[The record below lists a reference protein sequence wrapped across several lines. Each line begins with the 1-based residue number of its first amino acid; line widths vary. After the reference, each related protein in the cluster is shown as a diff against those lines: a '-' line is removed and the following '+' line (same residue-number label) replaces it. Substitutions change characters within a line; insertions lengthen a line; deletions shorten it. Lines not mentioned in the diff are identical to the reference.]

1 MDLQI
6 ASLEAYID
14 PDKVWTDSEVTQ
26 LSMLLRFA
34 ASKIIN
40 RRYPYDDTVT
50 EVPASYKDLQI
61 QIAAELYAKMGAEGQ
76 TTHSENGINRAW
88 ETADVSKSL
97 LEDITPMCG
106 TFGG

>member
-1 MDLQI
+1 ME
-6 ASLEAYID
+6 SLVETLETYPD
-14 PDKVWTDSEVTQ
+14 PDKVWTYAEEAQ
-26 LSMLLRFA
+26 LFVLLRFA

-50 EVPASYKDLQI
+50 EVPARYKDLQI

-76 TTHSENGINRAW
+76 TSHSENGISRAW